1 MSIRT
6 ADMVPPAPRVIESK
20 LMLPRVHAGTLRRAR
35 LLELLDDVDGAAL
48 TVLDAPVGYGKTT
61 LLRSWCA
68 ERAEPVIWMTLDG
81 SDDDPAR
88 LWTHLATGVARLG
101 DGLADR
107 ALRRLD
113 VQPAAIERGVDE
125 LMNALVAYGRPATI
139 VLDDLHTLRSET
151 SLRSIEHAIDRLP
164 PTARLVAATRSEPA
178 ISVAPLRASRALI
191 EIRARELAFTVDEA
205 RELIAHEGIKLSG
218 NSLELLVERTEG
230 WPAGLYL
237 AALWLRD
244 FAEPDEGV
252 QAFAGS
258 ARQVADYL
266 TTEVLTTLDP
276 QTRDFLVRTSVLDR
290 FTPELC
296 NAVVDRE
303 DSAAVLAQL
312 GQSNMFLVAS
322 DARREWYRYHHLFGE
337 LLRLELGP
345 EETHTVRRRAIAWC
359 RAHGH
364 IEDAIEY
371 AAAGGEAEVVAQL
384 LAEHDRELVW
394 GGRIAQFLRWVR
406 WLPSELLIERPSLPA
421 GAAAAASLLAE
432 PDIEIERLLT
442 VAERT
447 RRERPELWSPYA
459 EAIAEVTRANGLSR
473 GDVGAAVDHAR
484 RAAAAARQS
493 GADVLAVGVLAAL
506 SQALYFAGDLDEARR
521 LALEAAERPDAPS
534 VPEGYVG
541 SLGLLAAI
549 DAERGRSE
557 SAQAWAQQA
566 ITFARQRIQP
576 DSWVASLPHL
586 ALALASVATGRLDE
600 AEREALHSERLR
612 RSPQPT
618 IGHAHALLMLAQIRI
633 ARSRLAR
640 AADDLG
646 RAQRSI
652 AEFRDP
658 GRLAAIAA
666 RVERDLMAARAND
679 EECHIVEQP
688 SPAELA
694 VLRGLT
700 DGLSRREIG
709 DHLYISMNTV
719 KSHTRELYRKL
730 AATSRND
737 AVARADALGLLNTPV
752 PPVMLAPKP
761 EPPQQY
767 AGMLRLRCQRTAT
780 ASSSPALADGALTGG
795 HRPRRRPG

>member
-1 MSIRT
+1 MSTQT
-6 ADMVPPAPRVIESK
+6 AEMAAPVLPVIESK
-20 LMLPRVHAGTLRRAR
+20 LVLPRVHAGTLRRAR
-35 LLELLDDVDGAAL
+35 LFELLDDVDGAAL

-81 SDDDPAR
+81 SDDDPGR
-88 LWTHLATGVARLG
+88 LWTHLATGVMRLG
-101 DGLADR
+101 DGLGHR
-107 ALRRLD
+107 ALTRLG
-113 VQPAAIERGVDE
+113 VRPAAVETGVDE
-125 LMNALVAYGRPATI
+125 LMNGLVAYGRPATI
-139 VLDDLHTLRSET
+139 VLDDLHTVRSET
-151 SLRSIEHAIDRLP
+151 SLRSIEHAIERLP
-164 PTARLVAATRSEPA
+164 PTVRLVAATRSEPA
-178 ISVAPLRASRALI
+178 IRLAPLRASRALI

-205 RELIAHEGIKLSG
+205 RELIAREGIELSG
-218 NSLELLVERTEG
+218 KSLESLVERTEG

-266 TTEVLTTLDP
+266 TAEVLTALDP

-296 NAVVDRE
+296 DAVVGRE
-303 DSAAVLAQL
+303 DSAAVVAQL
-312 GQSNMFLVAS
+312 ARSNMFLVAS
-322 DARREWYRYHHLFGE
+322 DARGEWYRYHHLFGE
-337 LLRLELGP
+337 LLRLELGF
-345 EETHTVRRRAIAWC
+345 EETHTVRRRAMAWC

-371 AAAGGEAEVVAQL
+371 AAAGGEAELVAQL
-384 LAEHDRELVW
+384 LVEHDRELVW
-394 GGRIAQFLRWVR
+394 GGGGRQFLRWVR

-421 GAAAAASLLAE
+421 AGAAAASLLGAPE
-432 PDIEIERLLT
+432 VEIQRLLT
-442 VAERT
+442 VAERA

-459 EAIAEVTRANGLSR
+459 ETIAEVTRANGLSR
-473 GDVGAAVDHAR
+473 GDVSGAVDHAR
-484 RAAAAARQS
+484 RAVAAARQS

-521 LALEAAERPDAPS
+521 LALDAAEHPDAPS

-541 SLGLLAAI
+541 SLGLLALI

-557 SAQAWAQQA
+557 GAQAWARQA
-566 ITFARQRIQP
+566 ISFARQQFQA
-576 DSWVASLPHL
+576 DSWVASMPHL
-586 ALALASVATGRLDE
+586 ALALAYVATGRLDE
-600 AEREALHSERLR
+600 AEREALRGERLR

-618 IGHAHALLMLAQIRI
+618 VGHAHALLMLAQVRI

-640 AADDLG
+640 AAGDLR

-658 GRLAAIAA
+658 GRLPAIAT
-666 RVERDLMAARAND
+666 RVERDLMAARANGM
-679 EECHIVEQP
+679 ECHIIEQP

-694 VLRGLT
+694 VLRALMT
-700 DGLSRREIG
+700 GLSRREIG
-709 DHLYISMNTV
+709 DRLYISLNTV

-737 AVARADALGLLNTPV
+737 AVARAEALGLLNTPDS
-752 PPVMLAPKP
+752 PGAPRP
-761 EPPQQY
+761 E
-767 AGMLRLRCQRTAT
+767 A
-780 ASSSPALADGALTGG
+780 ASLTSLQAC
-795 HRPRRRPG
+795 